1 MIMKKYQFTKE
12 QRALMEKAQIPFA
25 IYQFVDGKVVTLILS
40 QGFCDLFGYD
50 NFEEAYYDMDNDM
63 YKDAHSDDITKLQSS
78 ALAFAKENKIYNVV
92 YRSKNRN
99 GSGYNIIHA
108 MGEHIY
114 TSNGTKLA
122 QVWYTYEGPYLED
135 DLKSEAQLNRDF
147 SEVLQEDSMIK
158 VNAYDYLTGL
168 PSMTHFFEL
177 AEAGRNEMS
186 SKNIDAAMMFF
197 DFSGMKFYNSKYG
210 FSEGDRLL
218 RSFAKILVKYFGEE
232 NCSRFGQ
239 DHFAAYAASDGLEE
253 KLKQIFSDAQNI
265 NGGRTLPLRAGVYLN
280 SMEETSA
287 GIASDRAK
295 IACNALR
302 DTYVSNFNYFSDK
315 MREVVNR
322 KQYIIDNIDKAIEE
336 KWIQVYYQPIV
347 RAVNGRICDE
357 EALARW
363 VDPTVGVMSPVDF
376 VPALESVKL
385 VYKLDLYVVRE
396 VVKKLEGLKA
406 KGQDLIH
413 QSVNLSRYDFDSCD
427 IVEEI
432 KNIVD
437 EAGIPRDVIT
447 IELTESAIGSNF
459 EFIKRE
465 IERFKELGFSVW
477 MDDFGSG
484 YSSLNVLQSIKFDL
498 IKFDVHFM
506 RSFDEDKNSRIL
518 LQELTKMASALGIT
532 TVCEGVETEE
542 QVKFL
547 QEIGCSKLQGFY
559 YSEPIPFGDV
569 KGDYTNKKEMKFED
583 PKQSNYYETIGRA
596 NLYDLSTITTKD
608 DSSMKNVYKNIPM
621 GIVEIRGDKVRFS
634 RSNQTFRNF
643 MQRGFALDITKH
655 LGHFFEVE
663 SESLRLFVQMLK
675 NISNSHKLE
684 FLTGKTSDDYLV
696 NYMIRRIAF
705 NNIKSTSAVVVAI
718 LSIGHEK
725 EEMTY
730 AKIANVLAKDYFNL
744 FYVDLETGDYIEY
757 NSKVGQDSLALAR
770 RGKDFFKQARGDA
783 LDRLYALD
791 RAYFVSSFTKEN
803 VLESIRKDGS
813 FNISYRLLID
823 DKPIYVNMKVNTLDN
838 DNKHIIVGISAI
850 DKQMKEKEAMEK
862 IKQEQIT
869 YSRIMALNGDFIC
882 LYFVDPVSGRYNEYS
897 SSEKYEEF
905 GFAKSGEDFFFAG
918 IRDAKVAIANDD
930 LPHYLKTFKKDNI
943 ISDIKEKGLFI
954 LNYKMLINNTPTP
967 VCLRAT
973 IVNENNEEKM
983 IVGINK
989 LSAYVVDEQ
998 KTK

>member
-770 RGKDFFKQARGDA
+770 RGKNFFKQARGDA

>member
-559 YSEPIPFGDV
+559 YSEPIPFGGV

-583 PKQSNYYETIGRA
+583 PKQSSYYETIGRA

-705 NNIKSTSAVVVAI
+705 NNIKNTSAVVVAI

-770 RGKDFFKQARGDA
+770 RGKNFFKQARGDA

-823 DKPIYVNMKVNTLDN
+823 EKPIYVNMKVNTLDN